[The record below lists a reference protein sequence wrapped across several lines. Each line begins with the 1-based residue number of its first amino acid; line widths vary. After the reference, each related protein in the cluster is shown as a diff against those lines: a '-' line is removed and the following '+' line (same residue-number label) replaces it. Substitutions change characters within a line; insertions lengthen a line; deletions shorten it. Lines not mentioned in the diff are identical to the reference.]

1 MDFLEERKKLAQ
13 HQAEMLISVEQ
24 SELDALADAMVA
36 ADRIFVSDV
45 YKRQLLNHM
54 LNPAHIRGIEFVD
67 LQNAQL
73 LFHFSSSAHALL
85 IA

>member
-1 MDFLEERKKLAQ
+1 MCPHDGHSAYLFFLARPFF
-13 HQAEMLISVEQ
+13 
-24 SELDALADAMVA
+24 LADQHLHL
-36 ADRIFVSDV
+36 RLLL
-45 YKRQLLNHM
+45 KPLGNLLNHM